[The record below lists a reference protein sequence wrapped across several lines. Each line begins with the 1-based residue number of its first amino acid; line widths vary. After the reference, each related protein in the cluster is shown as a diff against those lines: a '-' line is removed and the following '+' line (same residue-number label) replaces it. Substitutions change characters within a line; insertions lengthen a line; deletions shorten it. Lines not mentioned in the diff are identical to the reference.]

1 MVRTLAFCL
10 SAVLL
15 LSTPSQSG
23 QSPRAAPVAPAV
35 PLKQKRTGAASYMA
49 KALEGRKTASGRIY
63 DGRELV
69 AAHPTYPMGTVL
81 RVTNLANGRS
91 VEVTVVDRSAR
102 GPKRPIVDVSRA
114 AAERLDMIEEGVVK
128 VTTEVIGRSH

>member
-1 MVRTLAFCL
+1 
-10 SAVLL
+10 
-15 LSTPSQSG
+15 
-23 QSPRAAPVAPAV
+23 
-35 PLKQKRTGAASYMA
+35 MA

-102 GPKRPIVDVSRA
+102 GPKRPIVDLSRA
-114 AAERLDMIEEGVVK
+114 AAERLDMIEEGVIK
-128 VTTEVIGRSH
+128 VTTEVIGRER